1 MRNTFYRF
9 KYMRIN
15 IISTPVILFILLLI
29 VNIIA
34 FTWFVLLSSLFMS
47 LIMIYF
53 FRKIGTLIVSS
64 KIIIDENGIEWIL
77 KDKQKDIFFWEDII
91 DIVDSKSTT
100 IKTFD
105 LILLDKKHDKN
116 KYKIFRFDVNKEILN
131 VMKSYCTNADL
142 LSKMNKFKL
151 KY

>member
-9 KYMRIN
+9 KYMRRN
-15 IISTPVILFILLLI
+15 IISIPVILFILLLI

-34 FTWFVLLSSLFMS
+34 FTWFILFLSLSIL
-47 LIMIYF
+47 LIMICF

-77 KDKQKDIFFWEDII
+77 KEKQKDIFYWEDII
-91 DIVDSKSTT
+91 DIVGSKLTT

-105 LILLDKKHDKN
+105 LILIDKNHNKN
-116 KYKIFRFDVNKEILN
+116 KYKNFRFDINKEILN

-142 LSKMNKFKL
+142 LSKMNEFIL